1 MMTEKQLRDYLE
13 RTGQPIPPELQAK
26 PKRPKY
32 GNRKTAHAGRVFDS
46 QREANRFAELDL
58 MLRAGEIVCLALQ
71 VPFQL
76 SPTVRYVADFVY
88 RTRAGIWVVE
98 DAKGARTKEY
108 SVKKRLMKDLVG
120 IEIMV
125 V

>member
-1 MMTEKQLRDYLE
+1 MMTEQQVREYLE
-13 RTGQPIPPELQAK
+13 RTGQPIPPELAAK
-26 PKRPKY
+26 PKRAKY
-32 GNRKTAHAGRVFDS
+32 GSRKTEHAGRVFDS

-88 RTRAGIWVVE
+88 RTRGGAWVVE
-98 DAKGARTKEY
+98 DAKGVRTKEY
-108 SVKKRLMKDLVG
+108 SLKKRLMKDLLG
-120 IEIMV
+120 IEIKEV
-125 V
+125 